1 MFLEFLNSRH
11 PSISFTCD
19 NEENAILP
27 FLDIK
32 VKREPHQFITSVY
45 RKPTFTG
52 LLPKFYYFAPSEY
65 KENLISTLV
74 CRAYRISS
82 NYFSLHTEFQF
93 LKSILLQNGYP
104 LKFIEKCIHNML
116 KKLYKPFGHET
127 LQNYNVPKPI
137 VYFSTYYLGDISKVL
152 SKDIR
157 VLLRDCYPQIHLRML
172 YKSYNTIGS
181 RFNIKDRIPDECQ
194 SNLVYKYTCDGCKA
208 FYIGKT
214 ESQFTCRI
222 SQHLGISARTGK
234 EQTVKVH
241 SDIRTHSLKCKT
253 HIKTENFSILD
264 KLNSKSGI
272 LILESHHQ
280 KVKKPSIGT
289 HQQST
294 PLLCF
299 DPTP

>member
-1 MFLEFLNSRH
+1 M
-11 PSISFTCD
+11 
-19 NEENAILP
+19 
-27 FLDIK
+27 
-32 VKREPHQFITSVY
+32 
-45 RKPTFTG
+45 
-52 LLPKFYYFAPSEY
+52 
-65 KENLISTLV
+65 
-74 CRAYRISS
+74 
-82 NYFSLHTEFQF
+82 
-93 LKSILLQNGYP
+93 
-104 LKFIEKCIHNML
+104 
-116 KKLYKPFGHET
+116 
-127 LQNYNVPKPI
+127 
-137 VYFSTYYLGDISKVL
+137 
-152 SKDIR
+152 
-157 VLLRDCYPQIHLRML
+157 LLRDCFPQIHLRML

-272 LILESHHQ
+272 LILESLHQ
-280 KVKKPSIGT
+280 KVKKSYIGT